1 MKRRRRRRQEERK
14 KKLFLGFFCVRTTS
28 VFARFQ
34 RTLYFLTFSLANLD
48 FLICRMREK
57 KIIFCKISL
66 FFLRGLTGKSPTDLL
81 HPPPAANLRNSKSF
95 SFHTSG
101 VFLRGKEELERVSAH
116 ADGMFELL
124 GRGMSGT
131 QGYEVPGIFPVPQLN
146 YMQISS
152 QKLSAKSTYI
162 SYNNVLVVL
171 KGIFLKPGQQET
183 N

>member
-1 MKRRRRRRQEERK
+1 M
-14 KKLFLGFFCVRTTS
+14 
-28 VFARFQ
+28 
-34 RTLYFLTFSLANLD
+34 
-48 FLICRMREK
+48 
-57 KIIFCKISL
+57 
-66 FFLRGLTGKSPTDLL
+66 
-81 HPPPAANLRNSKSF
+81 
-95 SFHTSG
+95 
-101 VFLRGKEELERVSAH
+101 SAH